1 MLTWYNNLKL
11 SAKMLVGFGVVTAV
25 AGGVGVVG
33 ITSLRAITAAD
44 TALYEKNTLPL
55 AQIGDLRT
63 SFGQLP
69 VALRDLVLTTSEA
82 DNRELKAV
90 VEASARAVDSIS
102 AEYEKTFFSKADR
115 EAFAS
120 FRAAWKAYRPVA
132 DHVMELGF
140 ANRNEEAVALIR
152 EQGTTRV
159 RAVSASLDRLAAG
172 NVEAARATAEANA
185 RQGSRA
191 VGVMLAVLLGGI
203 LVAVGTALFTARR
216 ISSAVQRVAGRAESL
231 RALCVTNLGAATEA
245 LARGDL
251 TLEIRTGTP
260 FLEVD
265 SRDEVG
271 RLAGTVNEMIRQ
283 TQATVAGFEEAR
295 ARLREVI
302 AETEALIAAAEAG
315 DLSRRGN
322 AARFE
327 GSYLALLDG
336 INRTLDAVVT
346 PVRESNE
353 VLGRLAEGDFTRK
366 VEGSYRGDHAS
377 LQENLNRT
385 IDSLRGTLAKIRGA
399 STTVAATSTQIRDSS
414 QSLAGA
420 AEETSRQSQ
429 AVSAASE
436 QAGVN
441 VQTVAVAAEEMS
453 GSIREISRQLQE
465 ALRVSREAS
474 GRAEATV
481 RVMDEL
487 GASSEEIGEVVRV
500 ITSIAEQTNL
510 LALNATIEAARA
522 GEAGKGFAVVA
533 HEVKQLAGQTARA
546 TEEIARKIKGV
557 QDGTSGAVTGIR
569 DISRVIEQIN
579 AVSTSVAAAVE
590 EQSAA
595 TGEIARNVTEA
606 ARGTEEVS
614 RSIVSVSAAATQTAG
629 GAAQSLG
636 AAQQLAGVATEL
648 EELVG
653 AFRV

>member
-1 MLTWYNNLKL
+1 MLTWYNNLRL
-11 SAKMLVGFGVVTAV
+11 SAKMLLGFGLVIAI
-25 AGGVGVVG
+25 AGTVGAVG
-33 ITSLRAITAAD
+33 ITGIRSITAAD
-44 TALYEKNTLPL
+44 TFLYEKNTLPL

-63 SFGQLP
+63 SFSHVP

-82 DNRELKAV
+82 DNRALKAR
-90 VEASARAVDSIS
+90 VEASTRAVDSIS
-102 AEYEKTFFSKADR
+102 AEYEKTFFSQADR
-115 EAFAS
+115 EAFAK
-120 FRAAWKAYRPVA
+120 FRAAWQAYRPVA
-132 DHVMELGF
+132 DRVMELGF
-140 ANRNEEAVALIR
+140 ANRNEEAVAVVR
-152 EQGTTRV
+152 EQGAARV
-159 RAVSASLDRLAAG
+159 HAVDASLDRLAAV
-172 NVEAARATAEANA
+172 NLEAARATAEANA

-191 VGVMLAVLLGGI
+191 VGVMLAVLLGGV
-203 LVAVGTALFTARR
+203 LLAVGTALFTARR
-216 ISSAVQRVAGRAESL
+216 ISSAVHRVAERAESL
-231 RALCVTNLGAATEA
+231 RALCVTNLGLATEA

-271 RLAGTVNEMIRQ
+271 RLAETVNGMIRQ

-315 DLSRRGN
+315 DLSRRGD

-327 GSYLALLDG
+327 GSYHALLDG

-346 PVRESNE
+346 PVRESNQ
-353 VLGRLAEGDFTRK
+353 VLERLAQGDFTRK

-399 STTVAATSTQIRDSS
+399 STTVASTSTQIRDSS